1 MLFQL
6 NKSLRG
12 QLKEKLGFVTA
23 SGKMLWGVKNL
34 NMPLNLKTEFTYQE
48 KVFKFE
54 VIIKPTKSL
63 EVYNLLN
70 TQDGAKMV
78 FQLFNNK
85 IKSVLR
91 DNKMD

>member
-1 MLFQL
+1 M
-6 NKSLRG
+6 
-12 QLKEKLGFVTA
+12 TA

-34 NMPLNLKTEFTYQE
+34 NVALNLKAEFTYQE
-48 KVFKFE
+48 KSFKFE

-63 EVYNLLN
+63 EVNSLMK
-70 TQDGAKMV
+70 THDGAKMV

>member
-12 QLKEKLGFVTA
+12 QLKETLGFVTA

-34 NMPLNLKTEFTYQE
+34 NVPLTLKAEFTYQE
-48 KVFKFE
+48 KSFKFE

-63 EVYNLLN
+63 DVYSLLK
-70 TQDGAKMV
+70 THDGAKMV